1 MSRLTLLGKIAVL
14 KSLIASQLVYILSPL
29 PTNNSAINKIN
40 SMLFNF
46 LWDGKGDKI
55 KRDIMIS
62 DYNNGGLRM
71 IDIKLFNKALKS
83 SWITKYL
90 DSENHGKWKFLFDL
104 VVRKFYEVTLVKK
117 ICQNT
122 SNYRIP
128 LFQKYYESGRTL
140 NMKLTFTLLN
150 S

>member
-1 MSRLTLLGKIAVL
+1 
-14 KSLIASQLVYILSPL
+14 
-29 PTNNSAINKIN
+29 
-40 SMLFNF
+40 
-46 LWDGKGDKI
+46 
-55 KRDIMIS
+55 
-62 DYNNGGLRM
+62 M

-104 VVRKFYEVTLVKK
+104 ELQPFGGEEVFEVNLVKK

-128 LFQKYYESGRTL
+128 LFQKYYESGRTF